1 MADQSLDARRM
12 AKEQESRMASSA
24 AIGFQAVK
32 PLIQFQASVM
42 RLFAQNFEEA
52 ARNYERSF
60 EAVNNVITQHGNEAR
75 RDAA

>member
-1 MADQSLDARRM
+1 MADQSLDVRRM

-42 RLFAQNFEEA
+42 RLFAQNFEVA

-60 EAVNNVITQHGNEAR
+60 EAVNHVNTQHGNEAR